1 MPAGA
6 WKAQMTIRHHGSLPL
21 GIAALVAVAA
31 CGSTTNTPSASVSA
45 AATTN
50 SAPASGSAA
59 ASPTASP
66 TTDLTSGWVSYTSK
80 DGTFTFKHPANL
92 QVSDCLLQPAAGVS
106 GSGPDDIIVLLA
118 SAPPDCSTYQ
128 QQGGGPP
135 AFVSFDSHTYAL
147 PAYDYG
153 AMYSNDV
160 QTAVTVDGMTGT
172 RNAFDYLPQSSTRS
186 GIDYRFV
193 RPGWS
198 WWFSDGYGNLAT
210 GMSPDVFDA
219 MIKTVTF
226 RT

>member
-1 MPAGA
+1 M
-6 WKAQMTIRHHGSLPL
+6 
-21 GIAALVAVAA
+21 
-31 CGSTTNTPSASVSA
+31 
-45 AATTN
+45 
-50 SAPASGSAA
+50 
-59 ASPTASP
+59 
-66 TTDLTSGWVSYTSK
+66 
-80 DGTFTFKHPANL
+80 
-92 QVSDCLLQPAAGVS
+92 SDCLLQPAAGVS
-106 GSGPDDIIVLLA
+106 GTGPDDIIVLLA

-135 AFVSFDSHTYAL
+135 AFVSFESHSYAL
-147 PAYDYG
+147 TAYDYA

-198 WWFSDGYGNLAT
+198 WWFRDGYGNLAT

-219 MIKTVTF
+219 MITTVTF